1 MTSPR
6 RFTELAAVAAAALF
20 LASWGVLHTAW
31 YDEGEIVDIPVYETY
46 GNAMEDGSVP
56 YRDIR
61 PEYPPGALP
70 VFVLPALL
78 SDDEEGFRDVFEW
91 LMAACGAAM
100 VLLTGV
106 ALAGLRAT
114 RSRTVFVLA
123 FAACFPLLLGSVV
136 LTRFDLWPAV
146 LVAGALAALVHGR
159 DRVGFGVLG
168 AAVAVKLYPAVLVPV
183 AAAYVWRRRG
193 RREAIVCLGLL
204 AAVIALVFL
213 PFLVVAP
220 GGVAHSIGRQ
230 LSRPLQIES
239 IGSALYL
246 AAHHLLGLRRRDALG
261 ARLAEPARD
270 RNRRCRGGVQPGPDR
285 RALSGSGRAGPE
297 RPSELVRW
305 SAAALVAFVALGKV
319 LSPQFLIWLVPAVP
333 LVAGVRGLRASM
345 LLAVALV
352 LTQLW
357 FPSRYWDLARE
368 LDLLPSLLARA
379 RRRPRRTPRHSRS
392 RISPGR
398 EAAPLGV
405 LRGEHPLL
413 RMFTLREIQ
422 G

>member
-1 MTSPR
+1 VTSPR

-46 GNAMEDGSVP
+46 GNAIEDGSLP

-114 RSRTVFVLA
+114 RSHTVFVLA

-136 LTRFDLWPAV
+136 LTRFDLWPAA

-159 DRVGFGVLG
+159 DRIGFGVLG

-183 AAAYVWRRRG
+183 TAAYVWRRRG

-204 AAVIALVFL
+204 VAVIALVFL

-239 IGSALYL
+239 LGSALYL
-246 AAHHLLGLRRRDALG
+246 AAHHLLGLHVEMRSGHGSQNLHATGTGVAAAVFSLVQIGALVWIWSRRPG
-261 ARLAEPARD
+261 TAE
-270 RNRRCRGGVQPGPDR
+270 
-285 RALSGSGRAGPE
+285 
-297 RPSELVRW
+297 ELIRW

-333 LVAGVRGLRASM
+333 LVAGLRGLRASM
-345 LLAVALV
+345 LLTGALV

-368 LDLLPSLLARA
+368 LDPFPSLLVLARDV
-379 RRRPRRTPRHSRS
+379 
-392 RISPGR
+392 
-398 EAAPLGV
+398 V
-405 LRGEHPLL
+405 LVVLLVVLL
-413 RMFTLREIQ
+413 RDTEREPARSP
-422 G
+422 